1 MSRARGARNIARS
14 TWSLEIAR
22 MPPSSPRNLLP
33 IVAAYLPVP
42 VMGAV
47 LSAAWD
53 VGASPEGGAG
63 DMFLRGTALTPPLF
77 LPVLLVTGA
86 AAARGDGAGARVGA
100 GVVSLVSVAFLAG
113 STANLPNDFA
123 AADAAG
129 TPLALTAGL
138 AVVHI
143 VLSLA
148 LLFNAVP
155 RVRGRLTSR
164 GDAQSPSAARA

>member
-1 MSRARGARNIARS
+1 
-14 TWSLEIAR
+14 
-22 MPPSSPRNLLP
+22 MPKSSPRNLLP

-42 VMGAV
+42 IVGAV
-47 LSAAWD
+47 LSAVWD

-77 LPVLLVTGA
+77 LPVLLIAGA
-86 AAARGDGAGARVGA
+86 AAARNHGGSGRAGA
-100 GVVSLVSVAFLAG
+100 GVVSLVGAAFLAG

-123 AADAAG
+123 AAESAG

-138 AVVHI
+138 AVIHI

-148 LLFNAVP
+148 LLYNAMP
-155 RVRGRLTSR
+155 RLLGRRPVT
-164 GDAQSPSAARA
+164 APAAA